1 MTYFRKLLFALKF
14 KKAKAWLAIIETSKA
29 KWHRSDVYCKKYYVK
44 FDKINWKT
52 LAKTSATSLKRE
64 GIAVSFL

>member
-29 KWHRSDVYCKKYYVK
+29 KCHRSDVYCKN
-44 FDKINWKT
+44 IM
-52 LAKTSATSLKRE
+52 
-64 GIAVSFL
+64 

>member
-14 KKAKAWLAIIETSKA
+14 KKAKAWLAIIATSKA
-29 KWHRSDVYCKKYYVK
+29 KCHRSDDYCKKYVK

-64 GIAVSFL
+64 GIAVAFS